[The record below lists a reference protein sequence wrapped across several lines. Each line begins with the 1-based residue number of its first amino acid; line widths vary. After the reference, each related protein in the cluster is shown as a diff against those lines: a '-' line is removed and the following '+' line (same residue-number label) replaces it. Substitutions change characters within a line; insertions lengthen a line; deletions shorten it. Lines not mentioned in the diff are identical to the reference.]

1 MPIDVVSTV
10 GAAFAGCL
18 VAVGLSAVLGF
29 QVFLYYRIFPSDTLS
44 YKILVGWIWVTD
56 TVHTILLCAT
66 IWQYLILSFEKLEIM
81 VEVLPTVA
89 VTVAMTATA
98 ALSVDGFYGWRIHK
112 MSKQNWWLTGP
123 IAFLSVAQVGLAFS
137 KIFANDLNLET
148 YHLSLTC
155 FYFNTANAA
164 VLMNTKT
171 FFDIAKKFQIVFV
184 TNLFVSAVT
193 DIIIAVARYYYLR
206 DIKRQGYLP
215 TQEIVDGIVVFT
227 INDGVMTCAV
237 AIAAVVCCLAMP
249 NNFVFLGLFVVNS
262 KFYSNS
268 VLATL
273 NLRNWYRHRYSPGH
287 RPVLMMP
294 RATSDAYKGE
304 TEQRSISMLPNFG
317 GSTRRSSVSIDHI
330 EDETSVEMYMER
342 QVDLDTPESRETK
355 TKQTVELFT
364 PRNPDLQQ

>member
-1 MPIDVVSTV
+1 M
-10 GAAFAGCL
+10 
-18 VAVGLSAVLGF
+18 
-29 QVFLYYRIFPSDTLS
+29 
-44 YKILVGWIWVTD
+44 
-56 TVHTILLCAT
+56 
-66 IWQYLILSFEKLEIM
+66 WQYLIFSFEKLEIM

-98 ALSVDGFYGWRIHK
+98 ALSVNGVLV
-112 MSKQNWWLTGP
+112 SKQNWWLTGP

-249 NNFVFLGLFVVNS
+249 NNFVFLGLFVINS

-273 NLRNWYRHRYSPGH
+273 NLRNWYRHRYAAGH

-294 RATSDAYKGE
+294 RAMSDAYKVHGE
-304 TEQRSISMLPNFG
+304 SEQRSISMLPNFG

-330 EDETSVEMYMER
+330 GGENGVEMYMER
-342 QVDLDTPESRETK
+342 RVDLDTPESHTTM

>member
-10 GAAFAGCL
+10 GASFAGCL
-18 VAVGLSAVLGF
+18 VAVGLNLLLLILKLSAVLGF

-44 YKILVGWIWVTD
+44 YKILVGWIWATD
-56 TVHTILLCAT
+56 TVHTVLLCAT

-112 MSKQNWWLTGP
+112 MSKHNWWLTGP
-123 IAFLSVAQVGLAFS
+123 IAFLSVAQVGLAF
-137 KIFANDLNLET
+137 T
-148 YHLSLTC
+148 
-155 FYFNTANAA
+155 NAA
-164 VLMNTKT
+164 VIMNTKT
-171 FFDIAKKFQIVFV
+171 FFDIAKKTQVVFV
-184 TNLFVSAVT
+184 ANLFVSAVT

-237 AIAAVVCCLAMP
+237 AIAAVVCCLAIP
-249 NNFVFLGLFVVNS
+249 HNFVFLGLYVINS

-273 NLRNWYRHRYSPGH
+273 NLRNWYRHRYTPGH
-287 RPVLMMP
+287 RPVLMMS
-294 RATSDAYKGE
+294 RATNDAYKVHGE

-317 GSTRRSSVSIDHI
+317 GSTRRSSVSIDRI
-330 EDETSVEMYMER
+330 GGENDIEMYMER
-342 QVDLDTPESRETK
+342 QVEHDLGLIDLDTPESHTTK
-355 TKQTVELFT
+355 KSAELFHAT
-364 PRNPDLQQ
+364 EP

>member
-1 MPIDVVSTV
+1 
-10 GAAFAGCL
+10 
-18 VAVGLSAVLGF
+18 
-29 QVFLYYRIFPSDTLS
+29 
-44 YKILVGWIWVTD
+44 
-56 TVHTILLCAT
+56 
-66 IWQYLILSFEKLEIM
+66 
-81 VEVLPTVA
+81 
-89 VTVAMTATA
+89 MTATA
-98 ALSVDGFYGWRIHK
+98 ALSVNGFYGWRIHK

-123 IAFLSVAQVGLAFS
+123 IAFLSVAQVGLAF
-137 KIFANDLNLET
+137 T
-148 YHLSLTC
+148 
-155 FYFNTANAA
+155 NAA

-171 FFDIAKKFQIVFV
+171 FFDIAKKFQPKDCICDQSICVG
-184 TNLFVSAVT
+184 
-193 DIIIAVARYYYLR
+193 AVARYYYLR

-237 AIAAVVCCLAMP
+237 AIAAVICCLAMP
-249 NNFVFLGLFVVNS
+249 NNFVFLGLFVINS

-273 NLRNWYRHRYSPGH
+273 NLRNWYRHRYAPGH

-294 RATSDAYKGE
+294 RATSDANKGE

-330 EDETSVEMYMER
+330 GDETSVEMYMER
-342 QVDLDTPESRETK
+342 QVNLDTPESHETK

>member
-1 MPIDVVSTV
+1 M
-10 GAAFAGCL
+10 
-18 VAVGLSAVLGF
+18 
-29 QVFLYYRIFPSDTLS
+29 
-44 YKILVGWIWVTD
+44 
-56 TVHTILLCAT
+56 
-66 IWQYLILSFEKLEIM
+66 WQYLIFSFEKLEIM

-98 ALSVDGFYGWRIHK
+98 ALSVNGVLV
-112 MSKQNWWLTGP
+112 SKQNWWLTGP

-171 FFDIAKKFQIVFV
+171 FFDIAKKFQ
-184 TNLFVSAVT
+184 
-193 DIIIAVARYYYLR
+193 
-206 DIKRQGYLP
+206 
-215 TQEIVDGIVVFT
+215 
-227 INDGVMTCAV
+227 
-237 AIAAVVCCLAMP
+237 CLAMP
-249 NNFVFLGLFVVNS
+249 NNFVFLGLFVINS

-273 NLRNWYRHRYSPGH
+273 NLRNWYRHRYAAGH

-294 RATSDAYKGE
+294 RATSDAYKVHGE

-317 GSTRRSSVSIDHI
+317 GSTRRSSIYIDHI
-330 EDETSVEMYMER
+330 GDENGVEMYMER
-342 QVDLDTPESRETK
+342 QVDLDTPESHTTM